1 MTQYLAFEFLQGAKV
16 DQLVNKFNN
25 VVETPDQSKLIQI
38 SSDGPS
44 VNQKFL
50 IIIVEHHDEEDH
62 LLLIDNRTCGLHA
75 IQGSLKNWIIFSGWK
90 IDGV

>member
-1 MTQYLAFEFLQGAKV
+1 M
-16 DQLVNKFNN
+16 
-25 VVETPDQSKLIQI
+25 ETPDQSKLIQI

-75 IQGSLKNWIIFSGWK
+75 IQGSLKN
-90 IDGV
+90 